1 MTRLS
6 GPAAILLAALLAGC
20 GGGGSGSLPAGAP
33 TPPPVGPAIDALASA
48 QVATGLVPSLE
59 IGVARRG
66 QTVFLRSYGSRSLAP
81 VLAPDASTD
90 YQIASLTKAFTATCV
105 LLLAQDG
112 KLGLDDTLAKYIPE
126 YPPASGITLR
136 EMLNMVSG
144 IPSDVNDG
152 FTTLYGTIDHEGVV
166 QRLATFPLDFA
177 PGSQF
182 EYANANY
189 YLLGIV
195 IERVSGLTYPQFVTT
210 RVLTPLALG
219 RTAYLAN
226 WSDPDT
232 ALGYWHN
239 GVPGSAFAPR
249 PSWSPDYL
257 FSMGGL
263 TSDAPDLLRWEESLR
278 APGLLNGASL
288 LTMFTV
294 PNPTISPYAMGWF
307 IDPDGTRWHDGQSS
321 GFNSAH
327 GIFPDGY
334 DVVVLGNTW
343 DQYPGHFDPIA
354 LLQAVHATLPP

>member
-6 GPAAILLAALLAGC
+6 GPALMLLAALLAAC
-20 GGGGSGSLPAGAP
+20 GGGSGSLPNTPAP
-33 TPPPVGPAIDALASA
+33 APVPVGPAIDALAGA
-48 QVATGLVPSLE
+48 QIAAGLVPSLE
-59 IGVARRG
+59 IGVARGG
-66 QTVFLRSYGSRSLAP
+66 QTVYERSYGARSLAP
-81 VLAPDASTD
+81 VVPPDANTD

-112 KLGLDDTLAKYIPE
+112 KLRLDDSLAAYIPE
-126 YPPASGITLR
+126 YPPAAGITLR
-136 EMLNMVSG
+136 QMLNMVSG
-144 IPSDVNDG
+144 IPSDVNDS
-152 FTTLYGTIDHEGVV
+152 FTTLYGPIDHQGVV
-166 QRLATFPLDFA
+166 QRLAMFPLDFA
-177 PGSQF
+177 PGSQY

-195 IERVSGLTYPQFVTT
+195 IERVSGLSYPQFVNT

-239 GVPGSAFAPR
+239 GVPGSAFGPR

-263 TSDAPDLLRWEESLR
+263 VSDAPDLLRWDESLR

-288 LTMFTV
+288 MTMFTV
-294 PNPTISPYAMGWF
+294 PNPAISPYAMGWF
-307 IDPDGTRWHDGQSS
+307 IDPNGTRWHDGESS
-321 GFNSAH
+321 GFNTAH

-334 DVVVLGNTW
+334 DIVVLGNTW
-343 DQYPGHFDPIA
+343 DQYPGHFDPVG